1 MVLGPRRVLR
11 CRMTRKGATG
21 CFGQEKAFAAHL
33 AEVNVRGDIC
43 IESSYERHFK
53 RSQLPWSQAI

>member
-21 CFGQEKAFAAHL
+21 CFGQEKASAAHL
-33 AEVNVRGDIC
+33 AQVNVTRRLC
-43 IESSYERHFK
+43 IESSYERHVK

>member
-21 CFGQEKAFAAHL
+21 CFGQENASAAHL
-33 AEVNVRGDIC
+33 AQVNVTR
-43 IESSYERHFK
+43 RNLH
-53 RSQLPWSQAI
+53 RVTP